1 MNPRFLPDEPP
12 AGATVKI
19 TPELSREELGA
30 LDRACAENKL
40 TREQFAR
47 RAFRAHLR
55 KRAGDPG

>member
-12 AGATVKI
+12 GGATVKI
-19 TPELSREELGA
+19 TLELSREELGA

-47 RAFRAHLR
+47 RPKAGRFAPHAYR
-55 KRAGDPG
+55 KF